1 MLLDDA
7 AQCITVIPMTTLT
20 FKVRDE
26 EAALI
31 RRLTKASGLT
41 VSEFIRRRTL
51 PAEPNKP
58 RELAKAKYT
67 GAMVFKG
74 HPDDIPLTNESVT
87 EVLAD
92 FP

>member
-1 MLLDDA
+1 
-7 AQCITVIPMTTLT
+7 MTTIS

-31 RRLTKASGLT
+31 RRQAKALGLT
-41 VSEFIRRRTL
+41 VSEFLRRKAL
-51 PAEPNKP
+51 PAEPIKP
-58 RELAKAKYT
+58 RELVKAKYT

-74 HPDDIPLTNESVT
+74 HPDDIPLTNESVR
-87 EVLAD
+87 EMLAD